1 MAQPAIRQIDPI
13 AVFIQE
19 HEDVLLHLRSL
30 NKIAASIKEN
40 GVDDEL
46 LKTLDQSMQ
55 FIKEEVDVHNRR
67 EEEALFPVVE
77 RYVDGPTRSLRDDHR
92 HLARH
97 FETLQEAA
105 HAITQNRNNQ
115 EAIQQFLLIARTIV
129 KLMVNH
135 IHKENHIL
143 FPMLQRFLTK
153 DELREVTRKLI

>member
-1 MAQPAIRQIDPI
+1 MAQPALHQIDPI
-13 AVFIQE
+13 ALFIKE
-19 HEDVLLHLRSL
+19 HEDVLHHLRSL
-30 NKIAASIKEN
+30 NKVAANIREN

-46 LKTLDQSMQ
+46 LKTLSKSME
-55 FIKEEVDVHNRR
+55 FIKEEVEVHNTR

-97 FETLQEAA
+97 FESLKQATQ
-105 HAITQNRNNQ
+105 AITLDRNDR
-115 EAIQQFLLIARTIV
+115 EAINQFLLTARTIV
-129 KLMVNH
+129 QIMVNH

-153 DELREVTRKLI
+153 DELREVSRKLI

>member
-1 MAQPAIRQIDPI
+1 MGQPAIRQIDPI
-13 AVFIQE
+13 AMFIQE
-19 HEDVLLHLRSL
+19 HEEVLRHLRTL
-30 NKIAASIKEN
+30 NKTAATIKQE

-46 LKTLDQSMQ
+46 LNILDKSMA
-55 FIKEEVDVHNRR
+55 FIKEEVEVHNRR

-77 RYVDGPTRSLRDDHR
+77 RYVDGPTRSLKDDHR

-97 FETLQEAA
+97 FETLQESA
-105 HAITQNRNNQ
+105 HAITLNREDK
-115 EAIQQFLLIARTIV
+115 EAIQQFLVVARTIV
-129 KLMVNH
+129 QIMVNH

>member
-1 MAQPAIRQIDPI
+1 MAQPALHQIDPI
-13 AVFIQE
+13 ALFIKE
-19 HEDVLLHLRSL
+19 HEDVLHHLRSL
-30 NKIAASIKEN
+30 NKVAANIREN

-46 LKTLDQSMQ
+46 LKTLSKSME
-55 FIKEEVDVHNRR
+55 FIKEEVEVHNTR

-97 FETLQEAA
+97 FESLKQAA
-105 HAITQNRNNQ
+105 QAITLDRNDR
-115 EAIQQFLLIARTIV
+115 EAINQFLLTARTIV
-129 KLMVNH
+129 QIMVNH

-153 DELREVTRKLI
+153 DELREVSRKLI